1 MFCLYFYY
9 IYFLL
14 LFRYFSKKMGEV
26 VRPQMFTA
34 TKKNSATF
42 EKSSGVFRYLA
53 TLDAICTYYL
63 PQCGSIFF
71 TISPLF
77 DITSRHIELCNRVIS
92 HKE

>member
-9 IYFLL
+9 IYFPL
-14 LFRYFSKKMGEV
+14 LFRYFSKKTGGV

-34 TKKNSATF
+34 TKKIPLHLRKVAVYSAIWQHW
-42 EKSSGVFRYLA
+42 
-53 TLDAICTYYL
+53 TLFVLLT
-63 PQCGSIFF
+63 SIF

>member
-14 LFRYFSKKMGEV
+14 LFRYFSKKMGGV

-53 TLDAICTYYL
+53 TLDAICITYLNVAQFFLPFPLYL
-63 PQCGSIFF
+63 
-71 TISPLF
+71 T
-77 DITSRHIELCNRVIS
+77 
-92 HKE
+92 

>member
-9 IYFLL
+9 IYFPL
-14 LFRYFSKKMGEV
+14 LFRYFSKKTGGV

-53 TLDAICTYYL
+53 TLDAICITYL
-63 PQCGSIFF
+63 NVAKFFF